1 MKRSTI
7 LMLVLLVVVGFLV
20 VYPLFMIFYGS
31 FRGGPPY
38 FPDLKFSLQGYI
50 DAFGN
55 TQNYFTL
62 FTSFWLG
69 AARAILAIIIAV
81 FLAWVV
87 TRTDTPYKKILEVA
101 VWIQFFLP
109 YQPIIMAWILLLS
122 PRTGMVNQWLVQTFH
137 LSSPPFDIYT
147 YGGII
152 WVSTIQW
159 ASVMFIL
166 ITPAFKGMDA
176 ALEESSRILG
186 ANRFATLRRITL
198 PILAPT
204 IMATMTISF
213 VKIMESF
220 ETELFLGYS
229 KGIRVYTTRVYNLIY
244 ESPPNYPE
252 GMALSTVFLFIIFG
266 LIYLNQRLLGNR
278 QYVTISGRGYA
289 TRPTPLGRWKYVTL
303 GVLIFYF
310 FVGVV
315 IPLAGLTIGTF
326 MQLFGVAVKDPWTT
340 RHWSGVFS
348 DNLFYSALKNSL
360 YIGLGSAT
368 VGMIFYALIS
378 YVITK
383 TKFAGRRTLDFMT
396 WLPWGVPG
404 MVISL
409 GFLWAYVGGIP
420 LPFTLYGTLYLIML
434 VLIVQAFP
442 LGIRTMNGSMVQL
455 GNELEESSRTLGASW
470 LYTFRRIV
478 APLITPAFISTWII
492 IFVLALKSLGTV
504 LFLVSTKTR
513 PLSVLMFEYWMGGSF
528 AERALVVGLIQAL
541 LVLALA
547 IVARVLGAKQGVA
560 RS

>member
-7 LMLVLLVVVGFLV
+7 LMLVLLAVVGFLV
-20 VYPLFMIFYGS
+20 VYPLVMIFYGS

-55 TQNYFTL
+55 TRNYFTL

-69 AARAILAIIIAV
+69 AVRALLAIIIAV

-101 VWIQFFLP
+101 IWIQFFLP

-122 PRTGMVNQWLVQTFH
+122 PRTGMLNQWLVQTFH
-137 LSSPPFDIYT
+137 LPSAPFDIYT

-166 ITPAFKGMDA
+166 LTPAFKGMDA

-186 ANRFATLRRITL
+186 ASRFATLRRITL

-303 GVLIFYF
+303 AAVIFYF
-310 FVGVV
+310 IVGVV

-326 MQLFGVAVKDPWTT
+326 MQLFGVAVEDPWTT
-340 RHWSGVFS
+340 RHWVGVFT
-348 DNLFYSALKNSL
+348 DPYFYSSLKNSL

-368 VGMIFYALIS
+368 VGMVFYALIS

-383 TKFAGRRTLDFMT
+383 TKFAGRRALDFMT

-409 GFLWAYVGGIP
+409 GFLWAYVGGIR

-442 LGIRTMNGSMVQL
+442 LGIRTMNGSMMQL

-504 LFLVSTKTR
+504 LFLTSTKTR

-547 IVARVLGAKQGVA
+547 IVARVLGAKHGVA
-560 RS
+560 RG

>member
-7 LMLVLLVVVGFLV
+7 LMLVLLLVVAFLV

-31 FRGGPPY
+31 FKGGPPY
-38 FPDLKFSLQGYI
+38 SAQPFTLKGYT
-50 DAFGN
+50 DAFGRLA
-55 TQNYFTL
+55 TYFTL
-62 FTSFWLG
+62 LTTFWLG
-69 AARAILAIIIAV
+69 AVRALLAIAVAV

-87 TRTDTPYKKILEVA
+87 TRTDTPYKKILEVT

-122 PRTGMVNQWLVQTFH
+122 PKTGIINVWLMRTFH
-137 LSSPPFDIYT
+137 LSSAPFDIYT

-166 ITPAFKGMDA
+166 ITPAFRGMDA
-176 ALEESSRILG
+176 ALEESSRISG
-186 ANRFATLRRITL
+186 ANRFTTLRRITL
-198 PILAPT
+198 PILAPAILAALT
-204 IMATMTISF
+204 VGFIR
-213 VKIMESF
+213 IMESF

-252 GMALSTVFLFIIFG
+252 GMALSAAFLVVIFG
-266 LIYLNQRLLGNR
+266 LIYMNQRLLGKR

-303 GVLIFYF
+303 GLVVIYF
-310 FVGVV
+310 LVGVI
-315 IPLAGLTIGTF
+315 IPLTGLTMGTF
-326 MQLFGVAVKDPWTT
+326 MRLFGIMVENPWTT
-340 RHWSGVFS
+340 KHWVGVFK
-348 DNLFYSALKNSL
+348 DPLFYSSLKNSIF
-360 YIGLGSAT
+360 IGLATAT
-368 VGMIFYALIS
+368 VGMILYAFIS
-378 YVITK
+378 YIITR
-383 TKFAGRRTLDFMT
+383 TKFAGRHALDYMT

-420 LPFTLYGTLYLIML
+420 LPFTLYGTIYLIVL
-434 VLIVQAFP
+434 VLTVRDLPF
-442 LGIRTMNGSMVQL
+442 GVRVMNSTMVQV
-455 GNELEESSRTLGASW
+455 GNELEESSRVLGASW
-470 LYTFRRIV
+470 LYTFRKII
-478 APLITPAFISTWII
+478 APLITPAFIATWII
-492 IFVLALKSLGTV
+492 VFVTAIKSLGTV

-513 PLSVLMFEYWMGGSF
+513 PLSVLMFEYWMGGGF
-528 AERALVVGLIQAL
+528 AERALVVGIIETF

-547 IVARVLGAKQGVA
+547 IGARMLGAKQGVA
-560 RS
+560 HS